1 LDKKE
6 IESLVRRLREDLDN
20 TKQDRKEK
28 DLKLDESNQL
38 IAKLQG

>member
-1 LDKKE
+1 MEKKE
-6 IESLVRRLREDLDN
+6 
-20 TKQDRKEK
+20 KKAKKDRKEK